1 MPPFKFELRVEWV
14 YDNERPFIRKV
25 SLQKRVRDSI
35 KSDMDS
41 DRLRRMLRNGR
52 VFHIQV
58 HTKNDV
64 TRAFQYHLV
73 SYDDSDTVVKIKV
86 RVGSEYSPEF

>member
-14 YDNERPFIRKV
+14 YDDERQFIRKAY
-25 SLQKRVRDSI
+25 LHKRVRDSI
-35 KSDMDS
+35 KFHMDS

-52 VFHIQV
+52 VKHIQV